1 LQQERRRRGW
11 TQTQCAYK
19 AGLTQGEVSAM
30 ERGRLVIGPK
40 RALRLVRLLGVP
52 LHRLLADIGGAD
64 KSIPA

>member
-1 LQQERRRRGW
+1 
-11 TQTQCAYK
+11 
-19 AGLTQGEVSAM
+19 M